1 MDLERKS
8 AMFLPPGDPNRDASW
23 DWTQD
28 VDYTLHW
35 QVAEGPASQTVPLP
49 YFTNVG
55 PAGVDLTING
65 DFRREDG
72 WVLVYRDFGTAAR
85 PATLPM
91 FLLYN
96 KYRGILRLFYFNTL
110 EEAPNSFATGMI
122 TQGTPNRA
130 AALLTYGQ
138 REYFLNS
145 YDKSLAISTTHEIE
159 PLVWN
164 YVDFA
169 VIGYDPNL
177 PTDAA
182 LDITIFAVKK
192 SEVVLDG
199 DITMDQILKRGQV
212 STIQRIFD
220 SIKSGYQ
227 MYKTADSIKEDLE
240 EKVADPENAN
250 KWWRELAEEVLDDMG
265 AWAPQLAAIGKFAYA
280 FVSGGSKQVTP
291 LKFEGELQLTG
302 TITNP
307 NQLHSFQIRVPGAP
321 RSLPDDQVDGLPL
334 YDVPLGLFN
343 LVEKP
348 HVLRRRLLL
357 PVEEEDPGEE
367 DPIPS
372 GPQVRYRLSEP
383 LQIVTNPHLP
393 DTTINLAF
401 GYVFQRAT
409 TVYSSANIFASTA
422 IFFTAENNTFEF
434 LDGMAAAAT
443 VTPQGTEPVLAL
455 NTFDVRITN
464 NANI

>member
-1 MDLERKS
+1 
-8 AMFLPPGDPNRDASW
+8 
-23 DWTQD
+23 
-28 VDYTLHW
+28 
-35 QVAEGPASQTVPLP
+35 
-49 YFTNVG
+49 
-55 PAGVDLTING
+55 
-65 DFRREDG
+65 
-72 WVLVYRDFGTAAR
+72 
-85 PATLPM
+85 M

-96 KYRGILRLFYFNTL
+96 KYRVILRLFYFNTL

-145 YDKSLAISTTHEIE
+145 YDKTLAISTTHEIE

-177 PTDAA
+177 KTDAA
-182 LDITIFAVKK
+182 LDITLFAVKK
-192 SEVVLDG
+192 SDVALEG
-199 DITMDQILKRGQV
+199 DITMEQILQRGQLSDFQRV
-212 STIQRIFD
+212 IQAIQ
-220 SIKSGYQ
+220 SGFQ
-227 MYKTADSIKEDLE
+227 MYKTVDSAKEDLE
-240 EKVADPENAN
+240 KKFADPENAT
-250 KWWRELAEEVLDDMG
+250 KWWREPLGELLTVAGAVYFPELVGLAM
-265 AWAPQLAAIGKFAYA
+265 FAKA
-280 FVSGGSKQVTP
+280 LLSAGPKRVAP
-291 LKFEGELQLTG
+291 LKFEGELQLKG

-343 LVEKP
+343 LAEKP

-383 LQIVTNPHLP
+383 LQFVTNPHLP
-393 DTTINLAF
+393 DTTIRLAF

-409 TVYSSANIFASTA
+409 TVYTSANQLEPTLT
-422 IFFTAENNTFEF
+422 FFTAENNTFEF